1 MNEKKYMNKN
11 QKRNAFGNLRS
22 AKSLKWGLCNIGCN
36 LSTWANYKSTGR
48 PWSCSVLPW
57 STVSRC
63 EDTLR
68 SPGCVPGWTGSCSPL
83 IVPPEPPRSMTLCCS
98 RRLRTGSARW
108 TRWGS
113 VQSAKVHVPTLW
125 TFTWGTRRCPPQ
137 CRLPCTWNSVTAVCI
152 RWNPR
157 WVWRSWPSAR
167 CRGWSPPSNG
177 FPPGCRRFRSRHRSR
192 NCSRSAHQLHSI
204 CSSPCSS
211 SWWSSCS
218 SSRVVVSLWVCSRV
232 WASQWAQEPT

>member
-1 MNEKKYMNKN
+1 MFSFNIYFMRISEQLISQKFCYDLVRLTFPKENVAKMNEKKYINKN

-167 CRGWSPPSNG
+167 CRGWSPSTNG
-177 FPPGCRRFRSRHRSR
+177 LFLKLNEYQKIIFRYLLI
-192 NCSRSAHQLHSI
+192 N
-204 CSSPCSS
+204 
-211 SWWSSCS
+211 
-218 SSRVVVSLWVCSRV
+218 
-232 WASQWAQEPT
+232 

>member
-1 MNEKKYMNKN
+1 MNEKKYVNKN

-83 IVPPEPPRSMTLCCS
+83 IVPPGPPRSMTLCCS
-98 RRLRTGSARW
+98 RRMRTGSARW

-113 VQSAKVHVPTLW
+113 M
-125 TFTWGTRRCPPQ
+125 
-137 CRLPCTWNSVTAVCI
+137 TAYH
-152 RWNPR
+152 
-157 WVWRSWPSAR
+157 
-167 CRGWSPPSNG
+167 SPVLLLDV
-177 FPPGCRRFRSRHRSR
+177 REEY
-192 NCSRSAHQLHSI
+192 L
-204 CSSPCSS
+204 SSPIHSLTILMQLLS
-211 SWWSSCS
+211 VVIKEFFI
-218 SSRVVVSLWVCSRV
+218 SRIISFIFIY
-232 WASQWAQEPT
+232 